1 MNHQIVNP
9 EFDARHMSDV
19 SVEAAETYVRAAQR
33 RMKDNRAAGMASLDD
48 MFRSGRPPQSLDGR
62 YRGELLA
69 VDIAP
74 GITHYVEYVQNKFHP
89 WIGKTFDRSASR
101 GDNIFNNQAGPWFRV
116 LLPSYH
122 GRRTD
127 TATTFRAFTFC
138 TYVAPALLADDVP
151 ALKIDYELPDN
162 PALSIR
168 RVLDELVELADG
180 YYLGRAWVRWRG
192 SWRRVAYFS
201 LRLNNK

>member
-19 SVEAAETYVRAAQR
+19 SVEAAETYIRAAQR

-62 YRGELLA
+62 YRGELVA

-74 GITHYVEYVQNKFHP
+74 GITQYVEYVQNRFHP
-89 WIGKTFDRSASR
+89 WLGKTFDHSVDQ
-101 GDNIFNNQAGPWFRV
+101 GDNIFRNLAGPWFKV
-116 LLPSYH
+116 LLPLY
-122 GRRTD
+122 REQRID
-127 TATTFRAFTFC
+127 TVATFRAFTFH
-138 TYVAPALLADDVP
+138 TYVAPALSANDVA
-151 ALKIDYELPDN
+151 ALKIDYDLPDN

-180 YYLGRAWVRWRG
+180 YYLGRAWLRWRG

-201 LRLNNK
+201 LRMNN